1 MKNSFSKTSFI
12 RDTSKETNKET
23 KKETPNQTNNKDEIN
38 WGGKNFKFQV
48 KFGPPSGGGGG
59 SSGGGGSTP
68 NAPFG
73 MNNNSFIGFVA
84 GILVV
89 AAFAYYEGRYNEI
102 KMRDFIADYLLKNRV
117 DRVEVVNKRWA
128 RVVLDKSQNEPVSD
142 QK

>member
-1 MKNSFSKTSFI
+1 MKNSFSKSSFI
-12 RDTSKETNKET
+12 RDTSKET
-23 KKETPNQTNNKDEIN
+23 KKETPNPTNNKDEIN

-59 SSGGGGSTP
+59 GGGSTP

-84 GILVV
+84 GILLV

-102 KMRDFIADYLLKNRV
+102 KMRDFISDYLLKNRV

>member
-1 MKNSFSKTSFI
+1 MKNSFSKSSFI
-12 RDTSKETNKET
+12 RDTPKET
-23 KKETPNQTNNKDEIN
+23 KKETPNPTNNKDEIN

-48 KFGPPSGGGGG
+48 KFGPPSGGG
-59 SSGGGGSTP
+59 SGGGGSTP

-84 GILVV
+84 GILLV

-102 KMRDFIADYLLKNRV
+102 KMRDFISDYLLKNRV